1 MRLLLDTHI
10 WLWSRLEPKRLSRRV
25 ARELVSP
32 RNELWLSPVSAW
44 EVLLLSEKGRIAL
57 DGGAGTWIE
66 KVMSAAPLRE
76 APFTHEVA
84 LATASI
90 HLTHR
95 DPADLFLAATAKAYG
110 LTLVTAD
117 QNLARAKGF
126 AVLMNR

>member
-10 WLWSRLEPKRLSRRV
+10 WLWSQMEPKRLSRRV
-25 ARELVSP
+25 ARELLKTG
-32 RNELWLSPVSAW
+32 NELWLSPVSAW
-44 EVLLLSEKGRIAL
+44 EVLLLSEKGRIVL
-57 DGGAGTWIE
+57 DGGAGAWIE
-66 KVMSAAPLRE
+66 KAMSAVPLRE

-90 HLTHR
+90 HLPHP
-95 DPADLFLAATAKAYG
+95 DPADRFLAATAKAYG

-117 QNLARAKGF
+117 QNLGHSKGF